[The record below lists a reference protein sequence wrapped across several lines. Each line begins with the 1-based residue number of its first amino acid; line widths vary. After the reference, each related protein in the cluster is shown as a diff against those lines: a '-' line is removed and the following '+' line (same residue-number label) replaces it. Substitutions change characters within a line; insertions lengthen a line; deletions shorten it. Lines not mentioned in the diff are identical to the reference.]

1 MRQFSGWCLPTPLS
15 KACREASLSQH
26 WMQKESNQGSKI
38 RGARIATQA
47 SRRYMNAWSEENCLA
62 RIDGSR
68 PWKYAARC
76 TSPWWKQTAA
86 HHEFLVTTSSAF
98 WTSPTRLLPRLHA
111 TVLLDGTPPMG
122 TCTRD
127 PYVPEDVRP
136 DVIMVHQTS
145 TPFSLTRGLPERG
158 DLRYT
163 EPCVRNGGTHD
174 GLVPHTSGTC
184 TAGLPTQ
191 KLRYTHH
198 IDKPTRASL
207 VALKDIIPH
216 CKPMTIPRLPITTTY
231 SVIYTDA
238 YFKLGS
244 TFFRPGDHDIPNWDS
259 KKTAEIENGQRLR
272 VGGTRSKSL
281 SGDATRFPMPLIVSS
296 HGRSPRSP
304 CSVGEALVVV
314 LEVRPARWTWTHLV
328 R

>member
-1 MRQFSGWCLPTPLS
+1 
-15 KACREASLSQH
+15 
-26 WMQKESNQGSKI
+26 MQKESNQGSKI

-145 TPFSLTRGLPERG
+145 TPFHSLEAFQNAVISDIQNLVSEMEEHTMAWFHTLLEHVQRAYRHKNSVTHTTSINRRGHHWWLSR
-158 DLRYT
+158 
-163 EPCVRNGGTHD
+163 
-174 GLVPHTSGTC
+174 TS
-184 TAGLPTQ
+184 
-191 KLRYTHH
+191 
-198 IDKPTRASL
+198 SL
-207 VALKDIIPH
+207 IANP
-216 CKPMTIPRLPITTTY
+216 
-231 SVIYTDA
+231 
-238 YFKLGS
+238 
-244 TFFRPGDHDIPNWDS
+244 
-259 KKTAEIENGQRLR
+259 
-272 VGGTRSKSL
+272 
-281 SGDATRFPMPLIVSS
+281 
-296 HGRSPRSP
+296 
-304 CSVGEALVVV
+304 
-314 LEVRPARWTWTHLV
+314 
-328 R
+328 